1 MHKTALLSV
10 SDKTNL
16 VPFAKALADQN
27 VKLIASGGTA
37 ARLIEAGL
45 QVSSVSSLTGFPEI
59 LGGRVKTLHPV
70 IHGGI
75 LAMRTEEHLNELQ
88 GHGIGTID
96 LVVCNLYPFSQT
108 VANPGVTFSDA
119 IEQIDIGGVTLL
131 RAAAKNCAH
140 VSVVC
145 DPADY
150 DEVLARINDADF
162 TFNRRLALKA
172 FRHTAAYDQAISRYL
187 GDLENE
193 GAVLAEV
200 TMQTNHLVSTLRY
213 GENPHQQAGV
223 YVPEGAQLG
232 FEVLQGKP
240 MSYNNFIDLEGAW
253 QAASPFE
260 RPAVAIIK
268 HTNPCGLA
276 VADNLET
283 AFERALASDPVSA
296 FGSIIAVNRTV
307 TESLLDKIG
316 KLFVEVLAAPDFTQG
331 ALDWLAQRKKN
342 CRAVKMSA
350 DVQRPMQYRSCLGIH
365 LVQNAD
371 IEPSLP
377 TEWRVCTA
385 KKPTEDELR
394 DLKFAWEA
402 ARHVKSNAI
411 VMVKNEATVG
421 VGAGQMNRL
430 ESVCIAAK
438 QAGEKSKGA
447 VLASDAFFPF
457 ADGLEAAASS
467 GVSAIIQP
475 GGSIRDE
482 EVIAAADRMGI
493 AMVLT
498 GRRHFKH

>member
-1 MHKTALLSV
+1 MQKTALLSV
-10 SDKTNL
+10 SDKTGL
-16 VPFAKALADQN
+16 VAFAQALAERG

-37 ARLIEAGL
+37 KKLGDAGL
-45 QVSSVSSLTGFPEI
+45 DVTSVSSLTGFPEI

-75 LAMRTEEHLNELQ
+75 LAKRSSDHLAELE
-88 GHGIGTID
+88 GHDIGTID
-96 LVVCNLYPFSQT
+96 MVVCNLYPFADT
-108 VANPGVTFSDA
+108 VANPDVTFEAA

-140 VSVVC
+140 VCVVC
-145 DPADY
+145 DPSDY
-150 DEVLARINDADF
+150 EGVLQRMGDADPS
-162 TFNRRLALKA
+162 FNRRLALKA
-172 FRHTAAYDQAISRYL
+172 FRHTAAYDQAISTYL
-187 GDLENE
+187 GNLNSDND
-193 GAVLAEV
+193 VLPEV
-200 TMQTNHLVSTLRY
+200 FMQTHRLESTLRY

-223 YVPEGAQLG
+223 YVAEGDEMD
-232 FEVLQGKP
+232 FKVLQGKP

-253 QAASPFE
+253 QAASPFA
-260 RPAVAIIK
+260 RPAVAIVK

-276 VADNLET
+276 VANDLET

-307 TESLLDKIG
+307 TETLLEKIG
-316 KLFVEVLAAPDFTQG
+316 KLFVEVLAAPDFTEG
-331 ALDWLAQRKKN
+331 ALGWLARRKKN
-342 CRAVKMSA
+342 CRAVRMGKNL
-350 DVQRPMQYRSCLGIH
+350 QRAVQYRSCLGIH

-371 IEPSLP
+371 IAVSVPS
-377 TEWRVCTA
+377 EWRVCTDVQ
-385 KKPTEDELR
+385 PTDAQIR
-394 DLKFAWEA
+394 DLAFAWEA

-411 VMVKNEATVG
+411 VIVKDEATVG

-430 ESVCIAAK
+430 ESVRIAAK
-438 QAGEKSKGA
+438 QAGDATAGA

-457 ADGLEAAASS
+457 ADGLEAAAAS

-475 GGSIRDE
+475 GGSIRDD
-482 EVIAAADRMGI
+482 EVIAAANRLGI

>member
-1 MHKTALLSV
+1 MQKTALLSV
-10 SDKTNL
+10 SDKTGL
-16 VPFAKALADQN
+16 IPFATALAARN

-37 ARLIEAGL
+37 ARLVEAGL
-45 QVSSVSSLTGFPEI
+45 DVSSVSSLTGFPEI

-75 LAMRTEEHLNELQ
+75 LATRSNAHLEELAS
-88 GHGIGTID
+88 HGIGAID

-108 VANPGVTFSDA
+108 VANPDVAFADA

-145 DPADY
+145 DPTDY
-150 DEVLARINDADF
+150 DEVVQRIDDADF
-162 TFNRRLALKA
+162 NFNRGLALKA
-172 FRHTAAYDQAISRYL
+172 FRHTAAYDQAISSYIGGL
-187 GDLENE
+187 ESGD
-193 GAVLAEV
+193 AVLPDV
-200 TMQTNHLVSTLRY
+200 TMQTNHLKSSLRY

-223 YVPEGAQLG
+223 YVPAGAEIG

-276 VADNLET
+276 VGDDLES

-307 TESLLDKIG
+307 TESLLERIG

-342 CRAVKMSA
+342 CRAVRMGA
-350 DVQRPMQYRSCLGIH
+350 DVQRAIQYRSCLGIH

-377 TEWRVCTA
+377 NEWRVCTE
-385 KKPTEDELR
+385 KQPTDREMR
-394 DLKFAWEA
+394 DLRFAWEA

-411 VMVKNEATVG
+411 VMVKDEATVG

-438 QAGEKSKGA
+438 QAGDKSEGA

-475 GGSIRDE
+475 GGSIRDD
-482 EVIAAADRMGI
+482 EVIAAANRMGI

>member
-1 MHKTALLSV
+1 MQKTALLSV
-10 SDKTNL
+10 SDKTGL
-16 VPFAKALADQN
+16 IPFAKALATRK

-37 ARLIEAGL
+37 AQLIEAGL
-45 QVSSVSSLTGFPEI
+45 DVDSVSSLTGFPEI

-75 LAMRTEEHLNELQ
+75 LATRSEAHLAELSS
-88 GHGIGTID
+88 HNIGTID

-108 VANPGVTFSDA
+108 VARPDVSFAEA

-140 VSVVC
+140 VTVVC
-145 DPADY
+145 DPNDY
-150 DEVLARINDADF
+150 DEVLNRLDSTNDE
-162 TFNRRLALKA
+162 TNRKLALKA
-172 FRHTAAYDQAISRYL
+172 FRHTAAYDQAISTYI
-187 GDLENE
+187 E
-193 GAVLAEV
+193 GLTTDAAALSEV
-200 TMQTNHLVSTLRY
+200 NLQNHRLQTTLRY
-213 GENPHQQAGV
+213 GENPHQHAGV
-223 YVPEGAQLG
+223 YLADGETMG

-253 QAASPFE
+253 QAASPFD

-276 VADNLET
+276 VADDLEL

-307 TESLLDKIG
+307 TVSLLERIG
-316 KLFVEVLAAPDFTQG
+316 KLFVEVLAAPSFADD
-331 ALDWLAQRKKN
+331 ALDWLARRKKN
-342 CRAVKMSA
+342 CRAVRMGS
-350 DVQRPMQYRSCLGIH
+350 DVQRQQQYRSCLGIH
-365 LVQNAD
+365 LVQTAD
-371 IEPSLP
+371 IDSSMPQEWQTS
-377 TEWRVCTA
+377 TE
-385 KKPTEDELR
+385 KKPTEAQMR
-394 DLKFAWEA
+394 DLQFAWEA

-411 VMVKNEATVG
+411 VIVKDEATVG

-430 ESVCIAAK
+430 ESVRIAAK
-438 QAGEKSKGA
+438 LAGESAKGA

-475 GGSIRDE
+475 GGSIRDD
-482 EVIAAADRMGI
+482 EVIAAANRLGI
-493 AMVLT
+493 AMVFT